1 MKTGSLSDLLTLEL
15 SSPKIGLF
23 DPSDAIDHWMITP
36 SGRRRKLC
44 YKRRIATETGT
55 SQSAAP
61 KEQLTQ
67 GEFLIATKMESV
79 LVEQEPPNLS
89 EGTPPT
95 LSDLDACIIEQ
106 EQDSDINTD
115 KPLESSP
122 PEQVFAE
129 EHHNHGECSDR
140 DSDSDYD
147 SGIDEDEPME
157 MSQQEVERNLLSFR
171 VEYQK

>member
-1 MKTGSLSDLLTLEL
+1 MSK
-15 SSPKIGLF
+15 
-23 DPSDAIDHWMITP
+23 W
-36 SGRRRKLC
+36 R
-44 YKRRIATETGT
+44 
-55 SQSAAP
+55 
-61 KEQLTQ
+61 TQ
-67 GEFLIATKMESV
+67 GEFLIATKMQQPAIPKEQESELLSDNPTEESV
-79 LVEQEPPNLS
+79 LVEQEPPNLP

-122 PEQVFAE
+122 PEQVYAE
-129 EHHNHGECSDR
+129 EHHNHGECSDG

-157 MSQQEVERNLLSFR
+157 MSQQEVERNLLSFS